1 MGAVSHVR
9 VSVRAL
15 AVLVM
20 TPVVCL
26 MLAQGARADLAQHS
40 AVVSGDARFEV
51 LSPTLIRT
59 EYSDTQSFVNGDT
72 FNVIGRDDFSR
83 ARYTTSTHNGWLT
96 ITTSAMTLKYQVG
109 SGRFT
114 ASNLVA
120 TLRNGKQIV
129 TANPWAQSNT
139 TCDAGQ
145 LCEAENATLNGVT
158 FANDHT
164 GYVGTG
170 LAAGGAAAGQSLTQ
184 Q

>member
-1 MGAVSHVR
+1 MGAVSHARMSVR
-9 VSVRAL
+9 VRAL
-15 AVLVM
+15 AVLIV
-20 TPVVCL
+20 TLVAGL
-26 MLAQGARADLAQHS
+26 MLAQGARADRAQDS
-40 AVVSGDARFEV
+40 AVVSGNARFEV

-72 FNVIGRDDFSR
+72 FNVIGRNDFSK

-96 ITTSAMTLKYQVG
+96 IRTSAMTLQYQVG

-129 TANPWAQSNT
+129 TANPWAQSNA

-158 FANDHT
+158 LANDHT

-170 LAAGGAAAGQSLTQ
+170 LAAGGAAAGQSLT
-184 Q
+184 